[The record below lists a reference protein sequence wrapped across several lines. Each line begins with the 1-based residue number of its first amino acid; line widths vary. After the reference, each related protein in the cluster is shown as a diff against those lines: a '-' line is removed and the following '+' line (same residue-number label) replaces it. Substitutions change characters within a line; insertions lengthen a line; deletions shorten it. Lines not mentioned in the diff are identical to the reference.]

1 MNNSLSAGSG
11 INRRQLLKF
20 GLLGSLVLAATGG
33 VAGLYHGFTRITPAS
48 GFIHLR
54 DSDLP
59 MLRRLVPVLLEG
71 ALPADNPT
79 AAVEATLRGLDNSLH
94 HLSPSM
100 RKQSLQLFDLL
111 SLDLTRG
118 AATGVWRSWENAT
131 SEQVANFLSRWEH
144 SRLALFRQGYGAL
157 NQAILLVW
165 YGQPLAWAH
174 CGYPGPPRF

>member
-20 GLLGSLVLAATGG
+20 GLLGSLVLATTGG

-111 SLDLTRG
+111 SLHATRG
-118 AATGVWRSWENAT
+118 PTTGIWGSWEEAST
-131 SEQVANFLSRWEH
+131 TDIQHFLQRWEN
-144 SRLALFRQGYGAL
+144 SRLALLRQGHGAL
-157 NQAILLVW
+157 SKAVLLVW
-165 YGQPLAWAH
+165 YSLPESWAQ